1 MSIITENS
9 SVEQNYP
16 EIKEKAARQV
26 TDKLK
31 ELVRGFWAYTEQTGE
46 TDTKPFDGLL

>member
-9 SVEQNYP
+9 PVEQNYT
-16 EIKEKAARQV
+16 EIKEKAERRVAN
-26 TDKLK
+26 KLK
-31 ELVRGFWAYTEQTGE
+31 EFVRGFWAYTEQTGK

>member
-1 MSIITENS
+1 MSFITENS
-9 SVEQNYP
+9 PTEQNYT
-16 EIKEKAARQV
+16 EIKETAARQV
-26 TDKLK
+26 TNKLK

>member
-1 MSIITENS
+1 MSFITENS

-16 EIKEKAARQV
+16 EIKETPARQV
-26 TDKLK
+26 TNKLK
-31 ELVRGFWAYTEQTGE
+31 EFVRGFWAYTEKTGE